1 MPNNDLNAVLTLHPL
16 PWKIVK
22 NCDFGD
28 AAPLS
33 ILDANGVS
41 IFTVAG
47 HGDWLEPAHRN
58 DHLVAGTLILLATAA
73 PSIIDVLDQ
82 LLRWAEQ
89 MGGWEAP
96 SWVAARDLRERLA
109 ARQETPSTQ
118 TA

>member
-1 MPNNDLNAVLTLHPL
+1 MPNNDLNAMLTLHPL
-16 PWKIVK
+16 PWKTVE

-33 ILDANGVS
+33 ILDANGAALLA
-41 IFTVAG
+41 VAG
-47 HGDWLEPAHRN
+47 HGDWLEPAQQH
-58 DHLVAGTLILLATAA
+58 DHLVAGTLIQLAAAA
-73 PSIIDVLDQ
+73 PSIIEVLDQ
-82 LLRWAEQ
+82 LLRWAER